1 MKNESRLLL
10 PLLMGLLWHPGLNA
24 QPPAA
29 QSLTS
34 PTSAAQTPAAQPSA
48 YQQEIDTW
56 HSKRVRDLKAPNGW
70 LNLVG
75 LYWLDEGASSFGTS
89 PQNKIIFPAGAIAG
103 QAGTFQRTGN
113 TVRLIAQNAEIK
125 VDGKEVKEAVIFD
138 KDSARQPVVS
148 SGNLRW
154 TIIQRGEKIGIRLR
168 DLGSPLLT
176 QFKDIDR
183 FPIDTAWRIQAVL
196 QPQGQTPTIAITNIL
211 GQTNQQP
218 SPGKLVFTVDNKQY
232 TLDALEEGDELFI
245 IFGDETSG
253 KTTYPSG
260 RFLAVKKPGA
270 DGLTTIDFNLAY
282 NPPCA
287 FTSFATCPLPPRQ
300 NILPFAVTAG
310 EKNYGH
316 HTTQ

>member
-1 MKNESRLLL
+1 
-10 PLLMGLLWHPGLNA
+10 
-24 QPPAA
+24 
-29 QSLTS
+29 
-34 PTSAAQTPAAQPSA
+34 
-48 YQQEIDTW
+48 
-56 HSKRVRDLKAPNGW
+56 
-70 LNLVG
+70 
-75 LYWLDEGASSFGTS
+75 
-89 PQNKIIFPAGAIAG
+89 
-103 QAGTFQRTGN
+103 
-113 TVRLIAQNAEIK
+113 
-125 VDGKEVKEAVIFD
+125 VIFD

-148 SGNLRW
+148 SGHLRW

-168 DLGSPLLT
+168 DLESPLVT

-183 FPIDTAWRIQAVL
+183 FPVDTAWRIQAAL

-218 SPGKLVFTVDNKQY
+218 SPGKLVFSVGNKQY

-260 RFLAVKKPGA
+260 RFLAVKKPDA
-270 DGLTTIDFNLAY
+270 NGLTTIDFNRAY